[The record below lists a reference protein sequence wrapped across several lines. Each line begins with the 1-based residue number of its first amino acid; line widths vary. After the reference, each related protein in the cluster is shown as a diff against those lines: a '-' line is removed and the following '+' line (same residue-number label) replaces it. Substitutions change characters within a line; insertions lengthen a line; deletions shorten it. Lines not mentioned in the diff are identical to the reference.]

1 MTFLVNDNDDDI
13 IIIIITKVYAATCLL
28 RVKIVNIITTNNNKN
43 RDNDMILRVF
53 TIMFMFLYYD
63 TVINTRR
70 KKTIANAHKI
80 CKSIL
85 SQSSPFLFLSFK
97 SYLNY

>member
-1 MTFLVNDNDDDI
+1 MVI
-13 IIIIITKVYAATCLL
+13 
-28 RVKIVNIITTNNNKN
+28 IITTNNKKNK
-43 RDNDMILRVF
+43 DNDMILRIF

-63 TVINTRR
+63 TVINTRG
-70 KKTIANAHKI
+70 KKRTIANAHKI

-97 SYLNY
+97 SYLNC